1 MKILRF
7 YTSNTDKIKH
17 TSAYEAIAFAAKRY
31 GLAGATVYKGIMGY
45 GTSSVLSFVKFCAVN
60 EKIPVIVE
68 IVDEDDK
75 ISSFLEKI
83 VPVLEK
89 MPKGC
94 LITCQSTE
102 VVLLK
107 TGTSR

>member
-45 GTSSVLSFVKFCAVN
+45 GTSSVLSSVKFWELN

-75 ISSFLEKI
+75 ISRFLEKI

>member
-45 GTSSVLSFVKFCAVN
+45 GTSSVLSFVKFW
-60 EKIPVIVE
+60 K
-68 IVDEDDK
+68 
-75 ISSFLEKI
+75 
-83 VPVLEK
+83 
-89 MPKGC
+89 
-94 LITCQSTE
+94 
-102 VVLLK
+102 
-107 TGTSR
+107 

>member
-45 GTSSVLSFVKFCAVN
+45 GASSELSSVKFWELN

-75 ISSFLEKI
+75 INRFLEKI
-83 VPVLEK
+83 IPILEK
-89 MPKGC
+89 IPKGC

-107 TGTSR
+107 RGLSR